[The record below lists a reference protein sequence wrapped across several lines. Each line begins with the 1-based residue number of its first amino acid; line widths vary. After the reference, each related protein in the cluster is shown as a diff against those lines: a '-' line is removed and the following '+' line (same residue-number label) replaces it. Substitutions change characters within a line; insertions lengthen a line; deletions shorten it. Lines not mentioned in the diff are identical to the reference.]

1 MLQPLTSPGQ
11 LSPDTPSSHGR
22 LPLSSQKH
30 PVAGGS
36 SRVSANELGVQQDP
50 PSLSPSTEK
59 AGCPIPQEV
68 SRHTAAR
75 GAGRGEERSK
85 LWVPKAT
92 TPSRGLQRGS
102 HAPTIP
108 RSRSGGAATKWHL
121 SERRVTWQPGPHALS
136 PTGRG
141 TARARGDH
149 AGLPRPAHGAGRGG
163 GPGEGRRW
171 QLPPRGGQWRLGAGR
186 FGPAGGWMFTLMHR
200 DAAAV
205 PVAINQ
211 RVLGPASLVWANA
224 TASNHFLHTM
234 GDLVLQ
240 WHGPV
245 ARDHLRG
252 SWGGP
257 LTNTSKPA
265 RAPHTQP
272 PGPPA
277 RPARS
282 PSPPAHP
289 PARPLAHSG
298 FAAQSLTFRTGVR
311 SHVLA
316 DSPHL
321 PATASSSSSS
331 SAASSLPTST
341 RPLTPPPEEGTHNQ
355 AGLRTGALGGSRWA
369 RGGKGGE
376 GAALPPP
383 SVTRRARRPALR
395 PAWGRR
401 PGEARPACAPPRPQ
415 APAYLQ
421 AFPSPPRTARR
432 RRGVRR
438 WGTDQW
444 SRLLGAAGVSLSE
457 GSGARAG
464 LDVRPSLP
472 RGHGARVVERPRAG
486 RGPES
491 LRGVLGASRGTGNL
505 PEGLCLE
512 NWPAGNNGW
521 ERVPASMKGVM
532 KHGFLQLAALT
543 SQDCGSFTSH

>member
-11 LSPDTPSSHGR
+11 LSPDTPSQGR
-22 LPLSSQKH
+22 LPLSPQKH
-30 PVAGGS
+30 PAACGS
-36 SRVSANELGVQQDP
+36 SRVSAKELGVQQDTL
-50 PSLSPSTEK
+50 SLNWK
-59 AGCPIPQEV
+59 ARLP
-68 SRHTAAR
+68 HTLRQRELAGERR
-75 GAGRGEERSK
+75 GASFGSPKPPHRHGDSSAGRTLLPYPGAD
-85 LWVPKAT
+85 PAAA
-92 TPSRGLQRGS
+92 GS
-102 HAPTIP
+102 HQMTLEWAPNHMTARATRTFSHRP
-108 RSRSGGAATKWHL
+108 R
-121 SERRVTWQPGPHALS
+121 
-136 PTGRG
+136 RG

-163 GPGEGRRW
+163 AAGRGRGGGGSCRRG
-171 QLPPRGGQWRLGAGR
+171 RGGQWRLGAGR
-186 FGPAGGWMFTLMHR
+186 FGPAGGWVFTLMHR

-252 SWGGP
+252 SWGTINKHKQASESSP
-257 LTNTSKPA
+257 HAAPWSA
-265 RAPHTQP
+265 RP
-272 PGPPA
+272 PGPAPVPA
-277 RPARS
+277 RPPASSAARS
-282 PSPPAHP
+282 LGLCRSVTHVPHRSQEPCPCWLPPP
-289 PARPLAHSG
+289 
-298 FAAQSLTFRTGVR
+298 
-311 SHVLA
+311 
-316 DSPHL
+316 
-321 PATASSSSSS
+321 PATASSSS

-369 RGGKGGE
+369 RGGEGGE

-421 AFPSPPRTARR
+421 AFPSPPHRSAAAPRCAEV
-432 RRGVRR
+432 G
-438 WGTDQW
+438 DQR
-444 SRLLGAAGVSLSE
+444 SRLLGAAGVSLPE

-464 LDVRPSLP
+464 LDVGPLSP
-472 RGHGARVVERPRAG
+472 RGPGARVGGERPRAG

-491 LRGVLGASRGTGNL
+491 LRGVSWHGEPTWRPVPRELARG
-505 PEGLCLE
+505 
-512 NWPAGNNGW
+512 
-521 ERVPASMKGVM
+521 
-532 KHGFLQLAALT
+532 
-543 SQDCGSFTSH
+543 